1 MCEERAGQA
10 QLEAMQRTLHEQEA
24 LLTDRVRV
32 GGGGGGGD
40 THCCVQSCTAAL
52 SECLCN

>member
-10 QLEAMQRTLHEQEA
+10 QLEALQRTLHEQEA
-24 LLTDRVRV
+24 LLTDRVSV
-32 GGGGGGGD
+32 GGWGQED

-52 SECLCN
+52 SEYLCN